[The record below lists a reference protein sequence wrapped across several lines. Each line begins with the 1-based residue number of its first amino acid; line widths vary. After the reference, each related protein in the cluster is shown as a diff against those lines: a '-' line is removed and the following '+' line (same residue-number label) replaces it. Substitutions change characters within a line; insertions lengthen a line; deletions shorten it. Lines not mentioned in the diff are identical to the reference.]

1 MWRMVMATAFTTLP
15 AGCASAN
22 APTFD
27 SSNPVSCM
35 VIFGVA
41 ANGAKQ
47 VSNAAA
53 AGEMVKRASF
63 LAEQHGGAEWI
74 TKIMP
79 ESIRIAAG
87 MEAAHDEGATLKLL
101 DECVEKQNADPAFQS
116 RVGRRQPHHWR

>member
-1 MWRMVMATAFTTLP
+1 MIFAAAFMAFP
-15 AGCASAN
+15 AGCANAS

-27 SSNPVSCM
+27 SSNPVSCL

-74 TKIMP
+74 TRVTP
-79 ESIRIAAG
+79 ESMRIGAG
-87 MEAAHDEGATLKLL
+87 MEAAHDERATLKLL
-101 DECVEKQNADPAFQS
+101 DECVARQNADPAFQS
-116 RVGRRQPHHWR
+116 RMGRR

>member
-1 MWRMVMATAFTTLP
+1 MVMATAFTTLP

-63 LAEQHGGAEWI
+63 LAEQHGGAECI
-74 TKIMP
+74 RKVTP
-79 ESIRIAAG
+79 ESMRIGAG
-87 MEAAHDEGATLKLL
+87 MKVAQDERATLELL
-101 DECVEKQNADPAFQS
+101 DECVAKQNADPAFQS
-116 RVGRRQPHHWR
+116 RMNRR